1 MRRKSVVLVILL
13 VGITWLASSPVFA
26 QKIKIEKLDDLP
38 RHIYQLDVKA
48 AELFDNDEVLMKLAH
63 ELQKDLET
71 DLEKYEISDN
81 TTLKNY
87 YGTLGVIAMLDKR
100 YDDYLKYHK
109 MSEALEDK
117 EASRL
122 TSGLFTRSYIAA
134 VRSGNEDLPA
144 AIKEEYSRLV
154 NALDY
159 DIVGAELKSSKAR
172 AEIFSRNFLEGM
184 VNSRIQPVLDKS
196 GGEAGKDMAK
206 QLVGIG
212 YSVRNFLVYKHIIVE
227 ILETYLKANE
237 VVKADIWAEREVT
250 LEEGDKNTPVI
261 ICVWD
266 SGTDLDIY
274 KDRLWT
280 NDKEIPDNGI
290 DDDNNGFIDDVYG
303 IAHTLHSDKTTDL
316 LFPIGDIEKDR
327 PRLQRLMKGLEDLQ
341 ANIDSDES
349 GELKKMMGSMK
360 PEEVQPFIEDI
371 NKYGNF
377 AHGTHV
383 AGIALRGNPYAK
395 LMTSRLTF
403 DYHMIPELPTVE
415 QAVKD
420 SAAVADMIQYYKDNG
435 ARVVN
440 MSWGGELAS
449 VERALEANNAGGAPE
464 ERKAL
469 ARKIFEIGK
478 AGLYEAIKNAP
489 EILFIT
495 SAGNSDNDVS
505 FEEVIPSEFDLPN
518 IISVGAVDQAG
529 DETGFTSFGKVDVY
543 ANGFEVLSYVPGGDK
558 MNLSGTSQASPNVT
572 NLAAK
577 LLTVRPDLTP
587 TQIRKLIVD
596 AADEKMAGN
605 RKVPLFN
612 SAKSFELLAQMK

>member
-109 MSEALEDK
+109 MSVALEDK

-212 YSVRNFLVYKHIIVE
+212 YSVHNFLVYKHIIVE